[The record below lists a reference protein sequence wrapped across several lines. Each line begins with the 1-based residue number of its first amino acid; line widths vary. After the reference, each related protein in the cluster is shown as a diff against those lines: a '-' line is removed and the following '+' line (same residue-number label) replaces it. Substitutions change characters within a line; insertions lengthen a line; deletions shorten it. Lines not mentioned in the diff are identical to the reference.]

1 MHFVYHL
8 FDGDTL
14 MYVGRTV
21 NPTQRLGD
29 HRRRHGIEFRQV
41 IVLTTDDFDT
51 AARREI
57 TDIAAH
63 MPPLNL
69 SIQSMRGRL
78 GMPVPEHVK
87 QAISAANT
95 GLVRRDETLE
105 KMRKAGLGTKASD
118 ETRAKISASN
128 TGKKMSPDAV
138 AKTRESRLANG
149 GYGASEE
156 TKAKMRAAWEKRKAR
171 GEVNAFAG
179 KAHSEETKAKMRAAW
194 AARKAAGWTHS
205 DETRQKIGEASKNR
219 HIPY

>member
-78 GMPVPEHVK
+78 GMPSPEHVK
-87 QAISAANT
+87 RAISAANT
-95 GLVRRDETLE
+95 GLVRSDETKQRISDSLSG
-105 KMRKAGLGTKASD
+105 RTQSD
-118 ETRAKISASN
+118 ETRMKRSETLKALGHEPTDEARAKSVASR
-128 TGKKMSPDAV
+128 TGSK
-138 AKTRESRLANG
+138 
-149 GYGASEE
+149 ASEE